1 MLPPVVTER
10 VTDEEAGSV
19 TVRELAPPPELKN
32 KLALEDVADRET
44 EEPKDK
50 LGEEKV
56 VLLEP
61 WKV

>member
-10 VTDEEAGSV
+10 VTDEETGSV

-32 KLALEDVADRET
+32 KLALELVAESET
-44 EEPKDK
+44 EEPKERF
-50 LGEEKV
+50 GEEKV